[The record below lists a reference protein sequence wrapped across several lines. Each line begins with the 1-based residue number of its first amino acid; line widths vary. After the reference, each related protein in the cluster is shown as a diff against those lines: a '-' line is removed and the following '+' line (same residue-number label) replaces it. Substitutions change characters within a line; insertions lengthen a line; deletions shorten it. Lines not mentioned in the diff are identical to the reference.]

1 MYLHDYPSSSEAT
14 LKDRGKWIETKHNM
28 TLCISYGVRS
38 LDNLQVIEHHPEDS
52 LVSARSAYR
61 PDMLHNISSNISFD
75 RKLVMVCQTQLMK
88 FSTLDCEIRLN
99 YICIHDWYA
108 SCFFI
113 DLNHPHS
120 DGLVQ
125 DCSTAS
131 ALAME
136 ILQSCTKPS
145 I

>member
-1 MYLHDYPSSSEAT
+1 MYLHDYPSSNEAT
-14 LKDRGKWIETKHNM
+14 LKDRGKWIKTKHNT

-38 LDNLQVIEHHPEDS
+38 LDNLQVIEHHPEDG

-75 RKLVMVCQTQLMK
+75 PKLVMVCQTQLMK

-99 YICIHDWYA
+99 YIYIHDWYA
-108 SCFFI
+108 SCLF
-113 DLNHPHS
+113 
-120 DGLVQ
+120 
-125 DCSTAS
+125 
-131 ALAME
+131 
-136 ILQSCTKPS
+136 S